1 MDFSTKTGI
10 AKGILRFTVG
20 SGTYKLANDFMRS
33 HFVVETNWDRIRLL
47 ATTFALGGVAA
58 DAAKD
63 YMDKSVD
70 EAIEFYYE
78 AKKWLEEN
86 KDKRVE
92 VAVTEAPE
100 TTGP

>member
-10 AKGILRFTVG
+10 AKTVLRFTAA
-20 SGTYKLANDFMRS
+20 SGTYKLVGDFLRNN
-33 HFVVETNWDRIRLL
+33 FVVESNWDRIRFM
-47 ATTFALGGVAA
+47 ATSFALGGAVAEVS
-58 DAAKD
+58 KD

-70 EAIEFYYE
+70 EAIEFYHE
-78 AKKWLEEN
+78 AKQWLEEN

-92 VAVTEAPE
+92 VAVKETPE